1 MSKRNY
7 DILLKMLNG
16 RYGLF
21 TDCDNSSLIDG
32 IVKCAEKDEA
42 TNEEVY
48 ILHYK
53 AIDFINDLISI
64 GKILHFIHFMSERD
78 KVNYQVYFKYLF
90 LNDNGYQ
97 ESYIDDI
104 ANEILFDVITC
115 DEIHI
120 EFFKESRK
128 VNVNFVNKR

>member
-16 RYGLF
+16 RYGLYID
-21 TDCDNSSLIDG
+21 TDNSSIIEG

-42 TNEEVY
+42 NGEEVY
-48 ILHYK
+48 ILHYE
-53 AIDFINDLISI
+53 AIDFINNLVNI
-64 GKILHFIHFMSERD
+64 GKILHFIHFMNERD

-90 LNDNGYQ
+90 FNDNIHQ

-104 ANEILFDVITC
+104 ANEILFDSITC

-120 EFFKESRK
+120 EFLKESRK
-128 VNVNFVNKR
+128 VNVNLVNF